1 MSNPQKNGIQNE
13 IERIRTETNLLRDRL
28 KKPKKSQNLISKWV
42 NAPQNNTS
50 KRKIK

>member
-13 IERIRTETNLLRDRL
+13 IERIRTETNRLRDRL

-50 KRKIK
+50 KKKIK